1 MVEYIDAVRNNKDF
15 AEVDRTLG
23 RLKSDMFD
31 LKEEC
36 VGDVLGRMEVEA
48 DEFVEWDEILEYFT
62 RRGRPQHFED
72 LKLSSVA
79 RVPKIASK
87 AEEFD

>member
-1 MVEYIDAVRNNKDF
+1 
-15 AEVDRTLG
+15 
-23 RLKSDMFD
+23 
-31 LKEEC
+31 
-36 VGDVLGRMEVEA
+36 MEVEA

-72 LKLSSVA
+72 FKLSSVA

-87 AEEFD
+87 AEEFN